1 MTARLVPLVLV
12 LCAAPVAAQVGPDVI
27 GPPPA
32 EPVAPDVVGTWE
44 LVAAENVPVEDE
56 LVFARLTFGTDRFDA
71 VYVFLDP
78 DDAELSGRFERGRY
92 LSSAGQLVVR
102 EGGDVTVFDV
112 ARDATQLTVRDVETG
127 VVLLLRA
134 ADPALARDPDLVGA
148 WAGARGG
155 RPWGV
160 RFDPDGRAEVRE
172 GDDRDTGDY
181 VVAGPYVLLG
191 DDPARY
197 TFARDADGRR
207 QLVVEADGE
216 RTVLSRV
223 ED

>member
-1 MTARLVPLVLV
+1 MTARLALLA
-12 LCAAPVAAQVGPDVI
+12 LAWCASPVIAQVGPDVI
-27 GPPPA
+27 GPPPL

-56 LVFARLTFGTDRFDA
+56 LVFARLAFTADRFDA

-102 EGGDVTVFDV
+102 EGRDVTVFDV
-112 ARDATQLTVRDVETG
+112 ERDATLLTVRDVETG

-134 ADPALARDPDLVGA
+134 ADPGLARDPDLVGE
-148 WAGARGG
+148 WAGARAGE
-155 RPWGV
+155 PFGV

-172 GDDRDTGDY
+172 GDHRDMGDY

-197 TFARDADGRR
+197 TFARGADGRR

-216 RTVLSRV
+216 RTVLSQV